1 MQGLQ
6 PKGGGFQSGEKED
19 GKGSLTF
26 FQRTIFKKRKFSK
39 MSFDTKRWLSAVVL
53 AGHKKN

>member
-6 PKGGGFQSGEKED
+6 PKGGSFQSGEKED

-39 MSFDTKRWLSAVVL
+39 MSFDTKR
-53 AGHKKN
+53 

>member
-6 PKGGGFQSGEKED
+6 RKGGGFQSGEKED

-39 MSFDTKRWLSAVVL
+39 MSFDTKR
-53 AGHKKN
+53 